1 MADPA
6 GNARRQRARERMESM
21 NTKSKELLDAVKETY
36 DENMAAMKGL
46 ADAALADD
54 PPSASEY
61 VGEVM
66 TATVNAWG
74 SYLGLYDKVVKMC
87 LKPKS

>member
-1 MADPA
+1 MANPA
-6 GNARRQRARERMESM
+6 GKTPRQRAREHVESL
-21 NTKSKELLDAVKETY
+21 NNKSKELLDAVKETY
-36 DENMAAMKGL
+36 DENVAAMKGL
-46 ADAALADD
+46 ADAALADE
-54 PPSASEY
+54 PPTAGEY
-61 VGEVM
+61 AGEVI